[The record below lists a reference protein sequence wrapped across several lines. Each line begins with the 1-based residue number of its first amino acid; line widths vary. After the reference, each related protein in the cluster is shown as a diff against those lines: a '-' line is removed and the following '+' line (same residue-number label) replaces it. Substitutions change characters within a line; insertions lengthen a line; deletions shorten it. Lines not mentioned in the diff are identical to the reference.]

1 PTGGAL
7 YRNPRRSPRHSLGHG
22 AGRRTVRSGTAAAE
36 ARNRVYEPVS
46 SVGHEGCP
54 RPAQSGPHR
63 RSGSRAAAAAV
74 TPDDRIAGRRFGSS
88 VEKCGEVLAFR
99 LTSGELPW
107 TPQRSSAHGSP
118 RRERAQRPPPSS
130 LYELA
135 GFLGVNSFGWH
146 APQQRVGV

>member
-1 PTGGAL
+1 RIAGRTFGSSVEKRGEVAVVNPTGGAL

-74 TPDDRIAGRRFGSS
+74 TPDDRIA
-88 VEKCGEVLAFR
+88 
-99 LTSGELPW
+99 
-107 TPQRSSAHGSP
+107 
-118 RRERAQRPPPSS
+118 
-130 LYELA
+130 
-135 GFLGVNSFGWH
+135 
-146 APQQRVGV
+146 